1 MTADT
6 EYFPRTRALR
16 GTLGL
21 VSVLAFAC
29 SALSTAT
36 AQEPEREE
44 LEEITV
50 VGSHIQRDG
59 FAYSA
64 PVAIINNDT
73 LEATGTTNLGDLLQ
87 TLPQNVSSNNN
98 ATSGF
103 TLSSAGLNLTDLRNL
118 GSSRTLVLINGR
130 RFVSGVNPGVG
141 YGVDLNALPVSMIER
156 IEVLTGGAS
165 AVYGSDAVAGVVN
178 VVTRT
183 DFEGVDLEVQTGAS
197 TQGDKRK
204 DDVYLTLGGK
214 LGDSGNAWLSLGWS
228 DDSELFTR
236 DRPWSATDIV
246 VYDLD
251 GDGLGE
257 TDEWLGSSF
266 VPQGRFGTYL
276 GTGEPFRN
284 GLADRENSD
293 LFNRADFR
301 TIFTPVERRFANGA
315 ATFQA
320 SDRLTVSAE
329 LNYSLV
335 EALTQTEPF
344 ALDINDNIFI
354 QSRGGTGGIDVATHP
369 LIPDLLRTNLL
380 NDGITDINQLGIA
393 SAVRRL
399 VEFGPRRTEISRTTL
414 RGVVAFD
421 YELPSDWVL
430 SGYYTYGRT
439 DQDQQGSGQIN
450 TERAA
455 LALDIET
462 GPDGQLRCR
471 DEIARLQGC
480 VPFNPFG
487 AGTITSEQVQYLAA
501 PSNFQAIVE
510 QEVFN
515 LGLNGSLP
523 LELPGG
529 AVAVAG
535 GLEYREERGA
545 EIPGGFLQAGV
556 SGGNVSRP
564 TDGKF
569 DVFDAYAEV
578 YLPLHER
585 FGMDLAVRAGDYSTV
600 GSQTTWKAGID
611 ATIVESLRF
620 RGTVATAVRAPNIA
634 DLFSGDGE
642 TFQPLTDPCNGI
654 DATTAGNVAENC
666 RSIPVI
672 ADRIADTGS
681 FTLSQVEIQ
690 QTGGFISGN
699 PEVAEETADSIT
711 AGLVWQ
717 PGFLGNFSV
726 SADWYNIEIDD
737 GIAITSR
744 TVVLQRCFDVA
755 PGEFDP
761 TCGGQARRDGNAGAG
776 GLVGVD
782 SNSSNENRFETQG
795 IDIELAYSRPLG
807 AGDISWTM
815 FYNHLLKFD
824 TIGIVDG
831 DLDED
836 AGEVLFPENRLTGNL
851 RYDWGNWAANYRV
864 RFWDSVKDS
873 NTPELTNENFSLG
886 GVPVGPEKNEISAYT
901 YHDVSLAY
909 VNDNWRVTAGINNAL
924 DKDPPLLT
932 QFSQYGNTGTNT
944 AAEAYDPVGRT
955 WYFNLGYTFD

>member
-59 FAYSA
+59 FDYSS

-98 ATSGF
+98 ATSAF

-141 YGVDLNALPVSMIER
+141 YGVDLNAIPVSMIDR

-183 DFEGVDLEVQTGAS
+183 DFEGVDLEIQTGAS
-197 TQGDKRK
+197 TAGDKRK
-204 DDVYLTLGGK
+204 DDIYLTVGGQ
-214 LGDSGNAWLSLGWS
+214 LGDSGNAWLTVGWS
-228 DDSELFTR
+228 DDSELFAR
-236 DRPWSATDIV
+236 DRGWSGTDLI

-251 GDGLGE
+251 NDGFGE
-257 TDEWLGSSF
+257 TDEFLGSSF
-266 VPQGRFGTYL
+266 VPQGRFGSYL
-276 GTGEPFRN
+276 GTGATFRA
-284 GLADRENSD
+284 GLADRANSD
-293 LFNRADFR
+293 SFNRADFR
-301 TIFTPVERRFANGA
+301 TIFSPIERRFANGA
-315 ATFQA
+315 ATFEA

-329 LNYSLV
+329 LNYSLI
-335 EALTQTEPF
+335 ESLADTEPF
-344 ALDINDNIFI
+344 ALDINDDIFI

-369 LIPDLLRTNLL
+369 LIPDLLRSNLL
-380 NDGITDINQLGIA
+380 ADGVTNINQLGIA

-399 VEFGPRRTEISRTTL
+399 VEFGPRRSDISRTTL

-430 SGYYTYGRT
+430 TGYYTYGRT

-455 LALDIET
+455 FALDIEA
-462 GPDGQLRCR
+462 GPDGELRCR
-471 DEIARLQGC
+471 SEIARLQGC

-487 AGTITSEQVQYLAA
+487 AGTITPEAVQYLEAF
-501 PSNFQAIVE
+501 SNFQAIVE

-515 LGLNGSLP
+515 LGINGNLP

-545 EIPGGFLQAGV
+545 EIPGGFVQSGV
-556 SGGNVSRP
+556 SGGNAVLP

-569 DVFDAYAEV
+569 DVFDVYAEV

-585 FGMDLAVRAGDYSTV
+585 LGMDLAVRAGDYSTV

-611 ATIVESLRF
+611 ATIVDSLRF
-620 RGTVATAVRAPNIA
+620 RGTVATAVRAPNIS
-634 DLFSGDGE
+634 DLFAGAGE
-642 TFQPLTDPCNGI
+642 TFRPLTDPCNGI
-654 DATTAGNVAENC
+654 DATTTGNIAENC
-666 RSIPVI
+666 RSISTI
-672 ADRIADTGS
+672 ANRIADTGS
-681 FTLSQVEIQ
+681 FTLSQVELQ
-690 QTGGFISGN
+690 QTGGFVSGN
-699 PEVAEETADSIT
+699 PDVAEETAESIT
-711 AGLVWQ
+711 AGLVWE
-717 PGFLGNFSV
+717 PEFLSNFSV

-737 GIAITSR
+737 GIAVTSR
-744 TVVLQRCFDVA
+744 TVVLQRCFDVT
-755 PGEFDP
+755 PSEFDP
-761 TCGGQARRDGNAGAG
+761 TCDGLAFRDTNPGSG
-776 GLVGVD
+776 GLIGVS

-795 IDIELAYSRPLG
+795 IDIELGYSRPLG

-831 DLDED
+831 DVDED

-851 RYDWGNWAANYRV
+851 RYDWGDWSANYRV
-864 RFWDSVKDS
+864 RFWDRVKDS
-873 NTPELTNENFSLG
+873 NTPELTNENSDIFGNPLAPS
-886 GVPVGPEKNEISAYT
+886 KNEISAFT

-932 QFSQYGNTGTNT
+932 QASQYGNTGTNT
-944 AAEAYDPVGRT
+944 
-955 WYFNLGYTFD
+955 

>member
-1 MTADT
+1 MTMET
-6 EYFPRTRALR
+6 HTRMRRSGAWRAVALAAA
-16 GTLGL
+16 L
-21 VSVLAFAC
+21 SVGGF
-29 SALSTAT
+29 STAT
-36 AQEPEREE
+36 AQDSETNE

-59 FAYSA
+59 FDYSS

-178 VVTRT
+178 IVTRT

-197 TQGDKRK
+197 TRGDKRK

-214 LGDSGNAWLSLGWS
+214 LGDSGNAWLSVGWS

-236 DRPWSATDIV
+236 DRAWSATDIA

-251 GDGLGE
+251 DDGIGE
-257 TDEWLGSSF
+257 TDAWLGSSF
-266 VPQGRFGTYL
+266 IPQGRFGSYL
-276 GTGEPFRN
+276 GTGEPFRS
-284 GLADRENSD
+284 GLADRANSD
-293 LFNRADFR
+293 RFNRADFR

-335 EALTQTEPF
+335 QAVTEIEPF

-380 NDGITDINQLGIA
+380 ADGVTNINQLGIA

-399 VEFGPRRTEISRTTL
+399 VEFGPRRTDISRTTL

-421 YELPSDWVL
+421 YEVPSDWSL
-430 SGYYTYGRT
+430 TGYYTYGRT
-439 DQDQQGSGQIN
+439 DQDQQQSGQIN
-450 TERAA
+450 IERAA

-487 AGTITSEQVQYLAA
+487 AGTITPEAVQYMAA
-501 PSNFQAIVE
+501 FSNFQAIVE

-515 LGLNGSLP
+515 LGVNGSLP

-529 AVAVAG
+529 AVALAA

-545 EIPGGFLQAGV
+545 EIPGGLVQSGI
-556 SGGNVSRP
+556 SGGNVVRP

-569 DVFDAYAEV
+569 DVFDVYAEF
-578 YLPLHER
+578 YLPLHDR
-585 FGMDLAVRAGDYSTV
+585 LGVDLAVRSGDYSTV

-611 ATIVESLRF
+611 ATLTDALRF

-634 DLFSGDGE
+634 DLFNGGGE
-642 TFQPLTDPCNGI
+642 TFAPLQDPCDGI
-654 DATTAGNVAENC
+654 DASSTGNIAENC
-666 RSIPVI
+666 RSIPII

-681 FTLSQVEIQ
+681 FTLSQVERQ
-690 QTGGFISGN
+690 QTGGFTSGN
-699 PEVAEETADSIT
+699 PNVGEETADSVT

-717 PGFLGNFSV
+717 PDFLGNFSV

-755 PGEFDP
+755 PSEFDP
-761 TCGGQARRDGNAGAG
+761 TCNGLALRDGNAGAG
-776 GLVGVD
+776 GLIAVS
-782 SNSSNENRFETQG
+782 SNASNENRFETQG
-795 IDIELAYSRPLG
+795 IDVELAYSRPLG

-831 DLDED
+831 DVDED

-851 RYDWGNWAANYRV
+851 GYDWGNWSANYRV
-864 RFWDSVKDS
+864 RFWDRVKDS
-873 NTPELTNENFSLG
+873 NTPELTNENSDVFG
-886 GVPVGPEKNEISAYT
+886 NPVGPDKNEISAYT
-901 YHDVSLAY
+901 YHDISLAY
-909 VNDNWRVTAGINNAL
+909 VNDNWRITAGINNAL
-924 DKDPPLLT
+924 DKDPPVLSQL
-932 QFSQYGNTGTNT
+932 SQYGNTGTNT